1 MNRQTVKVPHQ
12 QKWYLLRSCFVFSS
26 TNVLDVLFTF
36 ICFFFNLA
44 MQRLVLLQSNNKD
57 GTTRENMMN
66 GERKKNMKE
75 KNLRSH
81 ANLKNHLKMN

>member
-1 MNRQTVKVPHQ
+1 MF
-12 QKWYLLRSCFVFSS
+12 YLLLFV
-26 TNVLDVLFTF
+26 
-36 ICFFFNLA
+36 FFNLA

-57 GTTRENMMN
+57 GATRENMMN

-81 ANLKNHLKMN
+81 ANLKITSK

>member
-1 MNRQTVKVPHQ
+1 
-12 QKWYLLRSCFVFSS
+12 
-26 TNVLDVLFTF
+26 
-36 ICFFFNLA
+36 

-57 GTTRENMMN
+57 GATRENMMN

-81 ANLKNHLKMN
+81 ANLKKSPQNELKMKYH